1 MDYVQVV
8 GGKKL
13 ISGEDFRTCR
23 EGAWMYGGFLRIF
36 IMLLLYFMSHVEAKR
51 CKLMQQV

>member
-8 GGKKL
+8 GEKKM
-13 ISGEDFRTCR
+13 ISGGDFRICR
-23 EGAWMYGGFLRIF
+23 EAWMYGGFLRIL
-36 IMLLLYFMSHVEAKR
+36 IMLLLYFMGHVEVKR